1 AIRRAGSANPKAIRD
16 ALENTKNLKLLHA
29 VITIDPN
36 THDPLNKDAVIL
48 PFACFIHQAPI
59 WRSFLQ
65 LETF

>member
-1 AIRRAGSANPKAIRD
+1 VLFRSIRD

-48 PFACFIHQAPI
+48 LCKGGKAVFYDRVRP
-59 WRSFLQ
+59 
-65 LETF
+65 EEE